1 MFEKTNDDETEQLPE
16 ITKIDVNA
24 RVGPEEK
31 PAVVIWFGGEGALQY
46 VWNDVHPDTDGE
58 IREETYLDGVV
69 RDSYGVGVD
78 VGRRHLSSY
87 ALTTVS
93 EYINVYRDNRRHM
106 QQDWP
111 HVHEL
116 LTAIEQRS

>member
-1 MFEKTNDDETEQLPE
+1 MFETTNDDETEQLPE
-16 ITKIDVNA
+16 ITEIDANA

-31 PAVVIWFGGEGALQY
+31 PAVVIWFGGEGALRY
-46 VWNDVHPDTDGE
+46 VWNDVHPDIDGE

-69 RDSYGVGVD
+69 HDSYDIGVD
-78 VGRRHLSSY
+78 VDRRHLSSF
-87 ALTTVS
+87 ALETVS
-93 EYINVYRDNRRHM
+93 EYINTYRDGPEAM
-106 QQDWP
+106 QRDWS